1 MIATCRRRR
10 AGAGVLVVVVGLA
23 GCRQPDGDIPSPTDD
38 QENQI
43 GDIARDLQNV
53 AAGRAE
59 GPSELYDD
67 LYNLTDPAP
76 PRNLL
81 DTVAETL
88 ETALA
93 GTSPSD
99 AAARQVADAL
109 FIVHRVRELSERQ
122 IEELGTELQLALLAA
137 GADEDRALA
146 AAAAAREFQ
155 TAMTV
160 NRRRWYQLF

>member
-1 MIATCRRRR
+1 MIATDRRMRVS
-10 AGAGVLVVVVGLA
+10 AGVLVAVVGLA
-23 GCRQPDGDIPSPTDD
+23 GCRQPDEDIPPPTDD
-38 QENQI
+38 QVNQI
-43 GDIARDLQNV
+43 DDIARDLQNG

-76 PRNLL
+76 PRHLV

-99 AAARQVADAL
+99 AAARQIADVL
-109 FIVHRVRELSERQ
+109 FVVHR
-122 IEELGTELQLALLAA
+122 
-137 GADEDRALA
+137 GAR
-146 AAAAAREFQ
+146 
-155 TAMTV
+155 TK
-160 NRRRWYQLF
+160 